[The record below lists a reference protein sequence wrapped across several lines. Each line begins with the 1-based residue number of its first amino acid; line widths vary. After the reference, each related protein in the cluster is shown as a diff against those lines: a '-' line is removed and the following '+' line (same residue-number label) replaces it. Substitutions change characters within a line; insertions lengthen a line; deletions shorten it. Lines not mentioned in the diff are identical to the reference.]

1 MKNKGKTKIT
11 FPFFPGTVSFP
22 PWTAVPYKLLL
33 AQLLFSEYSP
43 AEMDCSSM
51 RPSLATGS
59 TRRLDPRSCLCQ
71 LLCGFS
77 IGSSFVQDIATYTCM
92 GSFTG
97 INVGICS
104 DMVSHELQGG
114 NLLQHGFSTTFTGIP
129 ALAPGTPFPLLILVS
144 VFLTYFS
151 HSSLLQ
157 LLHSLFYAFLTGYH
171 REASSIT
178 NWLKFGQW
186 QITFWA
192 SWNCLSDMGI
202 GPSLFSQRPYLQPPA
217 TKTLT

>member
-22 PWTAVPYKLLL
+22 PWIAVHYKLLL

-77 IGSSFVQDIATYTCM
+77 IGSSFVQDIVTYTCM

-114 NLLQHGFSTTFTGIP
+114 NLLQHGLLYNLHRNPCSGTWNTFSSTYLG
-129 ALAPGTPFPLLILVS
+129 VS
-144 VFLTYFS
+144 ISYIFF
-151 HSSLLQ
+151 SLL
-157 LLHSLFYAFLTGYH
+157 SLTATAQPFLCFLN
-171 REASSIT
+171 R
-178 NWLKFGQW
+178 L
-186 QITFWA
+186 
-192 SWNCLSDMGI
+192 
-202 GPSLFSQRPYLQPPA
+202 SQRSQQHH
-217 TKTLT
+217 